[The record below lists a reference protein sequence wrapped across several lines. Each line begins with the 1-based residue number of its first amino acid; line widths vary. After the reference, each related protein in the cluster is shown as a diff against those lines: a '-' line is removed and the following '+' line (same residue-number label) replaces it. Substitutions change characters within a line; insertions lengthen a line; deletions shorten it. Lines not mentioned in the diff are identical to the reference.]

1 MSSNSEKTFGS
12 RLQKAAQLANLLP
25 TFSGYAEVVP
35 ECSIPNYQTHIQS
48 IQLNNDAVAS
58 AASEFSLSVEQ
69 RLQLFNKNS
78 NSLSQLLSPISSYIK
93 AKFGKTSKQAK
104 DIVTLINKIRGEKTT
119 QLKKSAEGEFVSQ
132 SQRSFGS
139 RTKHFSDIIAYLENY
154 AAEYAPVN
162 HEIRV
167 ASLKTLQTNLTNANN
182 LVTTTYG
189 QLKPLKDLRQVQYND
204 LSQRSTRIKNSIKSQ
219 FGPQSTEY
227 KLIKGFK
234 I

>member
-69 RLQLFNKNS
+69 RLQFFNKNS

-93 AKFGKTSKQAK
+93 AKFGKTSKQA
-104 DIVTLINKIRGEKTT
+104 
-119 QLKKSAEGEFVSQ
+119 
-132 SQRSFGS
+132 
-139 RTKHFSDIIAYLENY
+139 
-154 AAEYAPVN
+154 
-162 HEIRV
+162 
-167 ASLKTLQTNLTNANN
+167 
-182 LVTTTYG
+182 
-189 QLKPLKDLRQVQYND
+189 
-204 LSQRSTRIKNSIKSQ
+204 
-219 FGPQSTEY
+219 
-227 KLIKGFK
+227 
-234 I
+234 